1 MDPLSEKLKQE
12 KKIVLQ
18 DVHLK
23 NNPMGSDSVIVIP
36 AKVHQKFIP
45 PLIYRVSGTAG
56 NNDADRPSKGTKD
69 KMPTSIRGGK
79 LVRPELGLSCAQRN
93 PLVLSLSG
101 IGRGKINICHN
112 HILGILDF
120 SVLCSISLPFSFLAP

>member
-1 MDPLSEKLKQE
+1 MDPLSEKIKQE

-56 NNDADRPSKGTKD
+56 NNDADRLSKGTKD
-69 KMPTSIRGGK
+69 KMRRQSQEGNWSDQNWVYPVPSVTC
-79 LVRPELGLSCAQRN
+79 LYFPCLGL
-93 PLVLSLSG
+93 G
-101 IGRGKINICHN
+101 EEK
-112 HILGILDF
+112 
-120 SVLCSISLPFSFLAP
+120 SISVTTTS